1 MDAKLTKSFSRRL
14 NAFFFLLCLP
24 LQLPRWLDDS
34 AIASHTGDWSPITS
48 RNHRS
53 NLRKQ
58 VVIAKLG
65 KRCGCHGSSEIV
77 IYEYIFI

>member
-1 MDAKLTKSFSRRL
+1 MPNLQKVSAAVL
-14 NAFFFLLCLP
+14 NVNVYYVYLCND
-24 LQLPRWLDDS
+24 RGGLDDS

-48 RNHRS
+48 RNHRP